1 MWVFMKCKDMKKMY
15 SLGDKCWKY
24 SIGKSNRAE
33 MVQADARGDDEACMR
48 GWGGV
53 LSAALLMVSE
63 LTMTVNKK

>member
-1 MWVFMKCKDMKKMY
+1 MY

-48 GWGGV
+48 GREG
-53 LSAALLMVSE
+53 SFDRCALDGKRVDYDGE
-63 LTMTVNKK
+63 